1 MELVEGPRL
10 VTALSGVGVEPG
22 EVRVGLPVRVVF
34 REVAPGVTFPYFAP
48 AAEREHKDSGS
59 LDTL

>member
-1 MELVEGPRL
+1 M
-10 VTALSGVGVEPG
+10 TALTGVGVELG
-22 EVRVGLPVRVVF
+22 EVRVVF

>member
-1 MELVEGPRL
+1 MTVVPGMTEL
-10 VTALSGVGVEPG
+10 TALTGIGVEPG

-34 REVAPGVTFPYFAP
+34 REVAPGVTLPYFAP
-48 AAEREHKDSGS
+48 AAERERKDSGP

>member
-1 MELVEGPRL
+1 VELVEGPLL

-34 REVAPGVTFPYFAP
+34 REVAPGVTLPYFAP
-48 AAEREHKDSGS
+48 AAEREHKDGGS